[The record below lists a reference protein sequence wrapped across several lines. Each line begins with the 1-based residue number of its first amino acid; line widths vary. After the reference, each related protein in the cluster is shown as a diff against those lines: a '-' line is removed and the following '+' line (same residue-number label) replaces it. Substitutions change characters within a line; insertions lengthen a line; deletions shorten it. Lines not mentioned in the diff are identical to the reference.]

1 MAEWRGKPK
10 RSYDELTPYWH
21 RTPILAKFFVQAT
34 MPKIMTT
41 VPHELF
47 EGLKEA
53 VEKKFGSFSA
63 ITLNKAVREALEKW
77 LNEQK

>member
-1 MAEWRGKPK
+1 
-10 RSYDELTPYWH
+10 
-21 RTPILAKFFVQAT
+21 

-47 EGLKEA
+47 ESLKEA

-63 ITLNKAVREALEKW
+63 ITLNKAVIEALEKW
-77 LNEQK
+77 LDEQK